1 MVPHPSAWPSPTSQ
15 MHTSQGSVPG
25 WKLSPGPYFRP
36 SCSQSW
42 GWGKSRIGPGGLQAG
57 SNARGGLL
65 CPPGTPAPRIRV
77 CTKMGATSG
86 KACLCRPTQC
96 QGREMLTRHYLPATH
111 PPQAPST
118 RASRAAVTGP
128 LAGMGTGA
136 DALDSGAGDN
146 TLVTHAG
153 GAGAVR
159 RLPGTAF
166 RVLLPVGQAACPRWA
181 GVTLSLGSVCPRW
194 PTLGGQQGLGSGL
207 GGDLQ
212 G

>member
-1 MVPHPSAWPSPTSQ
+1 MPGV
-15 MHTSQGSVPG
+15 GFSVPQ
-25 WKLSPGPYFRP
+25 GP
-36 SCSQSW
+36 Q
-42 GWGKSRIGPGGLQAG
+42 
-57 SNARGGLL
+57 
-65 CPPGTPAPRIRV
+65 PPGLG
-77 CTKMGATSG
+77 CG

-96 QGREMLTRHYLPATH
+96 QCREMLTRHYLPATH